1 MCSCSSNYFG
11 SSCQYY
17 NECSTSPCINNGTC
31 IVNINT
37 VTVHQYT
44 CTCTEGWSGSECH
57 IPVCTSYTCSNGGTC
72 TVSGTTLVCTCTEL
86 RTVVSQGRNLFGS
99 QAINEQDLESEKE
112 LTRPG
117 FERVWVQQ

>member
-11 SSCQYY
+11 SSCQYYMY

-44 CTCTEGWSGSECH
+44 CTCKDG
-57 IPVCTSYTCSNGGTC
+57 
-72 TVSGTTLVCTCTEL
+72 L
-86 RTVVSQGRNLFGS
+86 VVSVIYQYVL
-99 QAINEQDLESEKE
+99 AIHVVMEVHVL
-112 LTRPG
+112 L
-117 FERVWVQQ
+117 VVLH